1 MSTAFL
7 KVLVVCAKLMPRI
20 QQAKSQLNTT
30 LQQLVIFLKVINCLL
45 YFEFLFSLVVF
56 HHQTET
62 LFLLQENT
70 NLEEFVKNKPKH
82 LKQPFLVCLGTL
94 IAPKQ
99 FFLAVDFYV
108 IDCGSECSNAFNV
121 LLSSFFA
128 FNTEYP
134 KPVLTEFYQFFEYAV
149 YGIVPSCS
157 CNIGAFVSKLECL
170 PLT

>member
-1 MSTAFL
+1 M
-7 KVLVVCAKLMPRI
+7 
-20 QQAKSQLNTT
+20 
-30 LQQLVIFLKVINCLL
+30 
-45 YFEFLFSLVVF
+45 
-56 HHQTET
+56 
-62 LFLLQENT
+62 
-70 NLEEFVKNKPKH
+70 EEFVKNKPKH

-99 FFLAVDFYV
+99 FFLVVDFYV

-121 LLSSFFA
+121 LFSSFFA

-157 CNIGAFVSKLECL
+157 CNIGAFVSKLVFAPYLICIIHMQRSQYSMTQECTVFL
-170 PLT
+170 SLTFSLNFYAFNKCGLNDLVCLVIIQY